1 MPASETRSSAQRSR
15 EYRQRMRAAGYR
27 AAEVWRLDT
36 TDPVVRARI
45 ERQLR
50 NLAEAADDPDW
61 MVEPEFTDWR

>member
-1 MPASETRSSAQRSR
+1 MPASETRSNAQRSR
-15 EYRQRMRAAGYR
+15 DYRQRMRAAGYR

-36 TDPVVRARI
+36 TDPFVRARI

-61 MVEPEFTDWR
+61 MVEPEFADWR

>member
-1 MPASETRSSAQRSR
+1 MTMPFSWI
-15 EYRQRMRAAGYR
+15 YR
-27 AAEVWRLDT
+27 AAEVRRLDT

-61 MVEPEFTDWR
+61 MVEPNTWTSRR